1 MVEVFGIPL
10 LTTEKFANATEGGKN
25 KLQHVASILA
35 ELLDNDNDGC
45 ADDPNVLAQLLKP
58 LDKKTRKTFLLLNKQ
73 GVSDLPRVEAEV
85 NRTYGRLALDPQASY
100 LHHISQSTTRVLCLD
115 LFKDEITTKRRIQ

>member
-10 LTTEKFANATEGGKN
+10 ITTEKFANATEGGRN

-45 ADDPNVLAQLLKP
+45 ADDPNVLAKILKP
-58 LDKKTRKTFLLLNKQ
+58 LQNGRKTFILPNTVDDFFEDYEEQIFAAGGTYIFTSTLLI
-73 GVSDLPRVEAEV
+73 
-85 NRTYGRLALDPQASY
+85 TYM
-100 LHHISQSTTRVLCLD
+100 H
-115 LFKDEITTKRRIQ
+115 

>member
-10 LTTEKFANATEGGKN
+10 ITTEKFANATEGGRN

-45 ADDPNVLAQLLKP
+45 ADDPNVLAKILKP
-58 LDKKTRKTFLLLNKQ
+58 LQKGRKTFILPNTVDDVFEDYEEQIFAAGGTYIFTSILL
-73 GVSDLPRVEAEV
+73 
-85 NRTYGRLALDPQASY
+85 
-100 LHHISQSTTRVLCLD
+100 
-115 LFKDEITTKRRIQ
+115 ITCTK

>member
-10 LTTEKFANATEGGKN
+10 LTTEKFANATEGGRN

-73 GVSDLPRVEAEV
+73 GDDSEEQVEQLSAAGGTH
-85 NRTYGRLALDPQASY
+85 NLMRNGN
-100 LHHISQSTTRVLCLD
+100 
-115 LFKDEITTKRRIQ
+115 